1 MVDAVLEC
9 CLIFVSLFYLCNEL
23 KNSICLF
30 LYSLGF
36 IPTHT
41 PYTRG
46 FQLTKECEA
55 FVCGSAQTLVYKC
68 IHPVWVYERYRCH
81 MEITSDTYS
90 LGQMGEKSVPLTC
103 TMERTFP
110 ENCCLLWLYNS
121 LIHQSTDASL
131 LSERIQ
137 RERWDFTVAQKENWS
152 PSASSPH
159 PDLQT
164 GWTQPKEAAALRP
177 PTDWQLHIG
186 IPMTARK
193 ELAAIL
199 PPRAPSLQGTINTSP
214 SKNWI
219 ARYFIQPNDS

>member
-1 MVDAVLEC
+1 MPVF
-9 CLIFVSLFYLCNEL
+9 IFLRLHL
-23 KNSICLF
+23 H
-30 LYSLGF
+30 
-36 IPTHT
+36 THT
-41 PYTRG
+41 HHTHR
-46 FQLTKECEA
+46 FQFSKECNA
-55 FVCGSAQTLVYKC
+55 FICGSAQTLVYQC

-90 LGQMGEKSVPLTC
+90 LGQMGEKSVLLTC
-103 TMERTFP
+103 TMEKTFP
-110 ENCCLLWLYNS
+110 ENRCSLWLCNS

-131 LSERIQ
+131 LPERSQ
-137 RERWDFTVAQKENWS
+137 RERWDLTAAQKENWS

-164 GWTQPKEAAALRP
+164 GWTQPQEAAALRP
-177 PTDWQLHIG
+177 PTDWQLHID

-219 ARYFIQPNDS
+219 ARYFIQPNDNW